1 MSTNQPKNT
10 NNQVFLV
17 VVLGENDGVENYIT
31 SDTSNRTAYGLDF
44 KGQLVTTTQLKKVEK
59 ELTFEISAEKQT
71 QLCVPWQRI
80 IKVRNISFEKKQKE
94 L

>member
-1 MSTNQPKNT
+1 MSINQPKNT
-10 NNQVFLV
+10 NNQVFLI
-17 VVLGENDGVENYIT
+17 VVLGENNEVENYIS
-31 SDTSNRTAYGLDF
+31 SDTNNRTVYGLDF
-44 KGQLVTTTQLKKVEK
+44 KGQLVTTTQLKKIVK
-59 ELTFEISAEKQT
+59 ELTFEISADKQT